1 MITVTASQMKHLDQV
16 TIEQHGMPSLVLM
29 ERAALACVQVL
40 RDWQFDLTR
49 VVVVCGP
56 GNNGG
61 DGLAIARLL
70 HLAGV
75 SVMAALVGDESRR
88 TDETRQQLAIAQG
101 YGLGTSPINAA
112 PANPTTVI
120 DALLGIGGARAP
132 EGEFADAIRYMN
144 GCDAPILAVDM
155 PSGVSADTGEAPGEA
170 VRAKVTVTFAYA
182 KVGLTVGAGSELAGT
197 VLVKDI
203 GIYQPVDN

>member
-1 MITVTASQMKHLDQV
+1 MITVTAAEMKRLDQL
-16 TIEQHGMPSLVLM
+16 TIEQHGVPSLVLM
-29 ERAALACVQVL
+29 ERAALACFQVL
-40 RDWQFDLTR
+40 RDWQFDLKR

-70 HLAGV
+70 HLTGV
-75 SVMAALVGDESRR
+75 DVLAALIG
-88 TDETRQQLAIAQG
+88 DETRRTTETQQQLAIAQS
-101 YGLGTSPINAA
+101 YGLRTSPISDC
-112 PANPTTVI
+112 PPDPTTIV

-144 GCDAPILAVDM
+144 GCGAPVLAVDM

-182 KVGLTVGAGSELAGT
+182 KVGLTLSPGSDLAGQ

-203 GIYQPVDN
+203 GIYQP